1 MTKSDRLGQPPTA
14 PGDEVLD
21 IGGLV
26 PEDLEGSTVYDRHEG
41 VVGQVEEVVA
51 TDENTV
57 ETLVVEVG
65 GFLGVG
71 TRSVGIGAHQ
81 VSLRRGSDGA
91 VRIYLDM
98 TDEALRALPQH
109 ETPLIPPGVAGYRS

>member
-1 MTKSDRLGQPPTA
+1 MTKNDRLGIPPAAT
-14 PGDEVLD
+14 GDEVLD
-21 IGGLV
+21 IGGLA
-26 PEDLEGSTVYDRHEG
+26 PQDLEGATVYDRHEG

-71 TRSVGIGAHQ
+71 KRSVGVGGHQ
-81 VSLRRGSDGA
+81 VNLRRGRDGA

-109 ETPLIPPGVAGYRS
+109 ETPLIPPSVAGYRS